1 MIFVIDIDDTI
12 SETDKY
18 SEYYI
23 SKFIKENN
31 LPYKKIKKITR
42 FAEAKFDW
50 SVENANKWYKE
61 YGDQM
66 MLEFPCKENSVET
79 INKLHELGH
88 TIIIATARANDWH
101 SEPERI
107 TKEWLKNNNIKYDKL
122 YVGRIDKEK
131 ICIEEKADYFIDD
144 DVKLCEKVLNDSVG
158 TTPIIMLTDYNK
170 TIEVSKEIIKI
181 KSLCELE
188 KFIESYN

>member
-31 LPYKKIKKITR
+31 LPYKQIKKVTR
-42 FAEAKFDW
+42 FAEAKFNW
-50 SVENANKWYKE
+50 SVEVANKWYKE

-66 MLEFPCKENSVET
+66 MLEFPCKENSVEV
-79 INKLHELGH
+79 INNLHNLGH
-88 TIIIATARANDWH
+88 KIIIATARANDWH
-101 SEPERI
+101 KEPERI
-107 TKEWLKNNNIKYDKL
+107 TKEWLEKNNIKYDKL
-122 YVGRIDKEK
+122 YVGRIDKEQ

-144 DVKLCEKVLNDSVG
+144 DVKLCEKVLNDSIN
-158 TTPIIMLTDYNK
+158 TIPIIMLTEYNK
-170 TIEVSKEIIKI
+170 TLDISSKIIKI
-181 KSLCELE
+181 NNLNELE
-188 KFIESYN
+188 KIFTNM

>member
-31 LPYKKIKKITR
+31 LPYKQIKKITR

-50 SVENANKWYKE
+50 RVEVANKWYKE

-66 MLEFPCKENSVET
+66 MLEFPCKENSVEV
-79 INKLHELGH
+79 INNLHDLGH

-101 SEPERI
+101 KEPERI
-107 TKEWLKNNNIKYDKL
+107 TKEWLEKNNIKYDKL
-122 YVGRIDKEK
+122 YVGRIDKEQ

-144 DVKLCEKVLNDSVG
+144 DVKLCERVLNDSIN
-158 TTPIIMLTDYNK
+158 TTPIIMLTEYNK
-170 TIEVSKEIIKI
+170 TLDISPKIIKI
-181 KSLCELE
+181 NNLNELE
-188 KFIESYN
+188 KIFTNM

>member
-31 LPYKKIKKITR
+31 LPYKQIKKVTR

-50 SVENANKWYKE
+50 SVEVANKWYKE

-66 MLEFPCKENSVET
+66 MLEFPCKENCVEV
-79 INKLHELGH
+79 INNLHDLGH

-101 SEPERI
+101 KEPERI
-107 TKEWLKNNNIKYDKL
+107 TKEWLEKNNIKYDKL
-122 YVGRIDKEK
+122 YVGRIDKEQ

-144 DVKLCEKVLNDSVG
+144 DVKLCEKVLNDSIN
-158 TTPIIMLTDYNK
+158 TIPIIMLTEYNK
-170 TIEVSKEIIKI
+170 TLDISSKIIKI
-181 KSLCELE
+181 NNLNELE
-188 KFIESYN
+188 KIFTNM

>member
-12 SETDKY
+12 SGTDKY

-50 SVENANKWYKE
+50 SMENANKWYKE

-79 INKLHELGH
+79 INKLHESGH

-107 TKEWLKNNNIKYDKL
+107 TKEWLRNNNIKYDKL

-144 DVKLCEKVLNDSVG
+144 DVKLCEKVLNDSIR

>member
-31 LPYKKIKKITR
+31 LPYKQIKKVTR

-50 SVENANKWYKE
+50 SVEVANKWYKE

-66 MLEFPCKENSVET
+66 MLEFPCKENSVEV
-79 INKLHELGH
+79 INNLHNLGH
-88 TIIIATARANDWH
+88 KIIIATARANDWH
-101 SEPERI
+101 KEPERI
-107 TKEWLKNNNIKYDKL
+107 TKEWLEKNNIKYDKL
-122 YVGRIDKEK
+122 YVGRIDKEQ

-144 DVKLCEKVLNDSVG
+144 DVKLCERVLNDSIN
-158 TTPIIMLTDYNK
+158 TTPIIMLTEYNK
-170 TIEVSKEIIKI
+170 TLDISSKIIKI
-181 KSLCELE
+181 NNLNELE
-188 KFIESYN
+188 KIFTNM

>member
-31 LPYKKIKKITR
+31 LPYKQIKKITR

-50 SVENANKWYKE
+50 SVETANKWYKE

-79 INKLHELGH
+79 INKLHDLGH
-88 TIIIATARANDWH
+88 KIIIATARANDWH

-107 TKEWLKNNNIKYDKL
+107 TIEWLKKNDIKYDKL

-144 DVKLCEKVLNDSVG
+144 DVKLCERVLNDSIS

-170 TIEVSKEIIKI
+170 TIEVSKQIIKI
-181 KSLCELE
+181 RDLSELT
-188 KFIESYN
+188 KI

>member
-31 LPYKKIKKITR
+31 LPYKQIKKVTR
-42 FAEAKFDW
+42 FAEAKFNW
-50 SVENANKWYKE
+50 SVEVANKWYKE

-66 MLEFPCKENSVET
+66 MLEFPCKENSVEV
-79 INKLHELGH
+79 INNLHNLGH
-88 TIIIATARANDWH
+88 KIIIATARANDWH
-101 SEPERI
+101 KEPERI
-107 TKEWLKNNNIKYDKL
+107 TKEWLEKNNIKYDKL
-122 YVGRIDKEK
+122 YVGRIDKEQ

-144 DVKLCEKVLNDSVG
+144 DVKLCERVLNDSIN
-158 TTPIIMLTDYNK
+158 TTPIIMLTEYNK
-170 TIEVSKEIIKI
+170 TLDISSKIIKI
-181 KSLCELE
+181 NNLNELE
-188 KFIESYN
+188 KIFTNM

>member
-31 LPYKKIKKITR
+31 LPYKQIKKVTR
-42 FAEAKFDW
+42 FAEAKFNW
-50 SVENANKWYKE
+50 SVEVANKWYKE

-66 MLEFPCKENSVET
+66 MLEFPCKENSVEV
-79 INKLHELGH
+79 INNLHNLGH
-88 TIIIATARANDWH
+88 KIIIATARANDWH
-101 SEPERI
+101 KEPERI
-107 TKEWLKNNNIKYDKL
+107 TKEWLEKNNIKYDKL
-122 YVGRIDKEK
+122 YIGRIDKEQ

-144 DVKLCEKVLNDSVG
+144 DVKLCERVLNDSIN
-158 TTPIIMLTDYNK
+158 TTPIIMLTEYNK
-170 TIEVSKEIIKI
+170 TLDISPKIIKI
-181 KSLCELE
+181 NNLNELE
-188 KFIESYN
+188 KIFTNM